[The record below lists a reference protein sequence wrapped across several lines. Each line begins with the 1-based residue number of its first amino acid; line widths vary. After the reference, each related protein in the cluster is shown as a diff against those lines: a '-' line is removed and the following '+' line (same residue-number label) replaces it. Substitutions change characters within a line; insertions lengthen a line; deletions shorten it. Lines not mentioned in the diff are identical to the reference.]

1 MRRCGIRSLLNMGMI
16 LTVILVVSAFGSA
29 QGAERVEDFY
39 KDRVVKF
46 IVPFAPGGGYDSWAR
61 GLAPYLKKYTGA
73 NIVVENWEGAGGLVG
88 GGQLYTISKPDGL
101 TIGILSTAGMIL
113 SEIMGFEGVKY
124 ELAKFNHIG
133 RVAQEWWALFTSK
146 ASGFKTIQDM
156 QKAVKPIRLS
166 GVDPSTQTGVSSAL
180 FLEAFGLK
188 GKLVV
193 GYKGSPQMMVALIA
207 GKEIDGFI
215 VSLPVSEPYLK
226 AGQVY
231 MAAQMG
237 SKRCPRYPEIP
248 TLLEAP
254 GLSAEGKKLLELLT
268 ILAESGRM
276 VVAPPGTPKE
286 RAAFLEKAL
295 MASLKEPALI
305 EWSEKMGMEISPLP
319 GEGCR
324 IMINRLLQIVPPEE
338 RPKFKHIV
346 MKKYLP

>member
-1 MRRCGIRSLLNMGMI
+1 MRRDKIKSLFGMGMMI
-16 LTVILVVSAFGSA
+16 MAILVVSAFKLA
-29 QGAERVEDFY
+29 QGAEKVEDFY
-39 KDRVVKF
+39 KGNNIKF
-46 IVPFAPGGGYDSWAR
+46 IVPYAPGGGYDSWAR

-73 NIVVENWEGAGGLVG
+73 NIIVENWEGAGGLVG
-88 GGQLYTISKPDGL
+88 GGQLYTVSKPDGL
-101 TIGILSTAGMIL
+101 TIGIISTSGMIL
-113 SEIMGFEGVKY
+113 TEIMEFEGVKY
-124 ELAKFNHIG
+124 ELAKFSHIG
-133 RVAQEWWALFTSK
+133 RVAQEWWGLFTSK
-146 ASGFKTIQDM
+146 ASGFKTVQDM
-156 QKAVKPIRLS
+156 QKATKPIRLS

-215 VSLPVSEPYLK
+215 VSLPVSEQYLK

-248 TLLEAP
+248 TLLETP
-254 GLSAEGKKLLELLT
+254 GLPAEGKKLLELLA

-276 VVAPPGTPKE
+276 VVAPPGTPKD
-286 RAAFLEKAL
+286 RVAFLEKAL
-295 MASLKEPALI
+295 MASVKEPALI
-305 EWSEKMGMEISPLP
+305 EWSGKQGMEISPLS
-319 GEGCR
+319 GEESKTL
-324 IMINRLLQIVPPEE
+324 ITRLLQIVPPEE

-346 MKKYLP
+346 MEKYLP